1 MLKNY
6 LKIALRNIL
15 KHKGYSFINIT
26 GLAIGMTCTILILL
40 WVQDELSFN
49 MFHKNVNEI
58 YRVNKEY
65 QLATGKSYNPSTPY
79 LLASEAKEK
88 FPEIANATR
97 LFRYGGT
104 VTYKK
109 TNFNEDRICITDPG
123 FFQIFSFPFVK
134 GDAARAL
141 SDPHSIIITE
151 EMALKY
157 FGMEEPVGRTLVL
170 NNSKSFTVSG
180 VIKNIPANSDIK
192 YDFFIPSDSFIQ
204 ESNRFTNWK
213 NHFFSTFL
221 LLQKDTGV
229 EMIEKKLSGLIREHL
244 PDEKIG
250 LKLQALDRLHLYS
263 LNGIDEGI
271 RTVYLFSI
279 IAFFILIIA
288 SINFMNLSTA
298 RSMKRSRE
306 IGLRKVVGAGR
317 GQIIKQFFGESILMA
332 VLASIITIFLV
343 QLILPPFNNL
353 SNKHLSI
360 DYSNFKLILQ
370 LLGIA
375 VFTGLLSGIYPALF
389 LSSFK
394 PVKVLKGTL
403 YTCSKHSLSRKI
415 LVILQFSLSITLLIC
430 TGIIYSQLAYIKTMD
445 MGYDKENVLYLRMN
459 KEVSKNYEAFKN
471 NLLQNPNITSITR
484 TSELP
489 TTIWAVTRGVKWE
502 GKESSEGAA
511 FGLAAV
517 DYDYLQTLKMEIAA
531 GRGFS
536 REFSTENPGVV
547 VNEAAV
553 RAMGMKSPI
562 GKQLYLGNQD
572 FKIIGVVKDFIFLP
586 LTWEMEPMILNIDPN
601 RYHYI
606 ILRIEENSTRIAIN
620 HLEKTYL
627 KFAPGFPFE
636 FSFLDEQF
644 DRIYRDEH
652 RTGQIFGYFTLL
664 GIFISCMGLFGLAS
678 FLAEQRTREIGIRK
692 VLGASVLGVVV
703 LFLKEFSKWIA
714 LSNLI
719 AWPAAYIAM
728 NKWLQNFAY
737 RTNIRIETFIFS
749 GLLALVIALSTVSY
763 QSIKSANANPVEA
776 LKYE

>member
-49 MFHKNVNEI
+49 MFHKNVNDI
-58 YRVNKEY
+58 YQVNKEY
-65 QLATGKSYNPSTPY
+65 QLATGKSFNPSTPY

-88 FPEIANATR
+88 FPGITNATR

-109 TNFNEDRICITDPG
+109 TTFNENRICITDPE
-123 FFQIFSFPFVK
+123 FFQIFTFPFVK
-134 GDAARAL
+134 GDTARAL
-141 SDPHSIIITE
+141 SDPHSIVITE
-151 EMALKY
+151 EIALKY
-157 FGMEEPVGRTLVL
+157 FGIEEPVGRTLVL
-170 NNSKSFTVSG
+170 NNSKSFAVSG
-180 VIKNIPANSDIK
+180 VIKNIPPNSDIK
-192 YDFFIPSDSFIQ
+192 YDFFIPSDSFI
-204 ESNRFTNWK
+204 EGSDRFTNWK
-213 NHFFSTFL
+213 NHFFFTFL

-229 EMIEKKLSGLIREHL
+229 EMVEKKLSGLIREHL
-244 PDEKIG
+244 PDEKIA

-263 LNGIDEGI
+263 LNGKDEGI
-271 RTVYLFSI
+271 RNVYLFSI

-298 RSMKRSRE
+298 RSMRRSRE

-430 TGIIYSQLAYIKTMD
+430 TGVIYSQLGYIKNMD
-445 MGYDKENVLYLRMN
+445 MGYDKENLLYMRMN

-471 NLLQNPNITSITR
+471 NLLQNPNIAGITR

-531 GRGFS
+531 GREFS

-562 GKQLYLGNQD
+562 GKLLYLGNQNS
-572 FKIIGVVKDFIFLP
+572 KIIGIVKDFIFLP

-601 RYHYI
+601 RYNYI

-644 DRIYRDEH
+644 ERIYRDEH
-652 RTGQIFGYFTLL
+652 RTGKIFGYFTLL
-664 GIFISCMGLFGLAS
+664 GIFISCLGLFGLAS

-692 VLGASVLGVVV
+692 VLGASVPGVIL
-703 LFLKEFSKWIA
+703 LFLKEFSKWIV

-737 RTNIRIETFIFS
+737 RTGVNIETFILS

-763 QSIKSANANPVEA
+763 QSIKSANTNPVEA
-776 LKYE
+776 LKCE